1 MDEKDSVTAQRILGR
16 VSSPTF
22 YVYLSASRPAAS
34 FPDAIRASLA
44 FHYHLSFLLC
54 LLTVSFRLFVSM
66 SSGNVYIISYC
77 PPCSFSDHSRRLLV
91 AVTAPVSLYPL
102 LPFIWPSHTAQL
114 VLVPLQWVQAP
125 DPGLR
130 AAASL
135 PPFYR
140 ERAGLPEGKM
150 LCTGAHLTQLS
161 CFFRLKSTGYSYL
174 TTIIPYL
181 TFLFFSENR

>member
-114 VLVPLQWVQAP
+114 VLVPLQWVQGTRSRP
-125 DPGLR
+125 LG
-130 AAASL
+130 
-135 PPFYR
+135 
-140 ERAGLPEGKM
+140 
-150 LCTGAHLTQLS
+150 C
-161 CFFRLKSTGYSYL
+161 CFSS
-174 TTIIPYL
+174 
-181 TFLFFSENR
+181 TFLQGMSWSSRGENALHRCTPHTVILLF